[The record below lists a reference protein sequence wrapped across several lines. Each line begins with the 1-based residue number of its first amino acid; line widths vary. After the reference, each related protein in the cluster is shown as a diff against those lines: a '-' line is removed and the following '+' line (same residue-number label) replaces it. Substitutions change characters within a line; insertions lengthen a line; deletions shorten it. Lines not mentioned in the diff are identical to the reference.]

1 MSASERELTAARGGP
16 EPLPPYSHGQR
27 IRHAMMAARDPSQR
41 LLEEAYKACAVTDLD
56 KDVARIGRTFL
67 LSWLDSGFQLIRVG
81 PKRAALFAATTIS
94 AEALAEFRWPWTAF
108 VVETD
113 DLQVEFNSYANGNVS
128 MSVEPRGHS
137 HAITWCGAPERML
150 TCEFEGGDPEVG
162 GRIFTV
168 AIRIVLGACLALST
182 PEARHTAERRGRRE
196 RNQSSALKFLP
207 GVRYVL
213 GNDVKVD
220 LTSHIR
226 EYVEHGGSSPKVRTL
241 VCGHH
246 KWQAHGPQLT
256 LRKYVWIQPYIRGPE
271 SAPMT
276 VRAHSIADEH
286 EAVGRAND

>member
-1 MSASERELTAARGGP
+1 MSASEREPGVAAGGSGTMKA
-16 EPLPPYSHGQR
+16 YSYGQR
-27 IRHAMMAARDPSQR
+27 IRHAMMASENRSRTA
-41 LLEEAYKACAVTDLD
+41 L
-56 KDVARIGRTFL
+56 KDELVASGFTENVAAAGVIDQSFL
-67 LSWLDSGFQLIRVG
+67 CSWLDSGFQLIRVG
-81 PKRAALFAATTIS
+81 PKLAALYAATTIS
-94 AEALAEFRWPWTAF
+94 EESLADFRWPWQAF

-113 DLQVEFNSYANGNVS
+113 DVQIEFSSLSNGHVTVGVEA
-128 MSVEPRGHS
+128 RGQPHDL
-137 HAITWCGAPERML
+137 TWSGPPEKML
-150 TCEFEGGDPEVG
+150 TTAFDGDGDVELCH
-162 GRIFTV
+162 RLSTV
-168 AIRIVLGACLALST
+168 ALRIVLGACLALST

-196 RNQSSALKFLP
+196 RNQSPALKFLP

-226 EYVEHGGSSPKVRTL
+226 EYVERGGSSPNVRTL

-276 VRAHSIADEH
+276 IRAHSIAD
-286 EAVGRAND
+286 DD

>member
-1 MSASERELTAARGGP
+1 MAASGRP
-16 EPLPPYSHGQR
+16 EALPPYSHGQR
-27 IRHAMMAARDPSQR
+27 IRHAMMAAHDPSQR
-41 LLEEAYKACAVTDLD
+41 LLEEACEVYAVTDQD
-56 KDVARIGRTFL
+56 KDFARIGRTFL

-94 AEALAEFRWPWTAF
+94 AEALAEFRWPWPAF

-128 MSVEPRGHS
+128 MSVEPRGYS
-137 HAITWCGAPERML
+137 HTITWSGPPEGML
-150 TCEFEGGDPEVG
+150 TCGFEDVGDADAAA
-162 GRIFTV
+162 RFFTI
-168 AIRIVLGACLALST
+168 AIRIVLGACLSLST

-196 RNQSSALKFLP
+196 RNQSAALKFLP

-226 EYVEHGGSSPKVRTL
+226 EYLERGGSSPKVRTL

-271 SAPMT
+271 GAPMT
-276 VRAHSIADEH
+276 VRAHSIADGND
-286 EAVGRAND
+286 AVGKAND